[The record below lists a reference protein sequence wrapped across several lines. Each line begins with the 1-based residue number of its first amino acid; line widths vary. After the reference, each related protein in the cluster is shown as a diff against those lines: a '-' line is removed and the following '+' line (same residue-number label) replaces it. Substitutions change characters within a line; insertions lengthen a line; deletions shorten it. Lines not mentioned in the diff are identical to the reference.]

1 MNKNVTNTKH
11 QAENYFYQIL
21 ETNQPKKKKKSE
33 NTRQPAEIYIGNNKQ
48 KQKGIRAATG
58 RFTKQ
63 RDRTHRSRLRKSLD
77 NEQATQFLP
86 LTHHPQH

>member
-1 MNKNVTNTKH
+1 MKIQDNLK
-11 QAENYFYQIL
+11 FIL
-21 ETNQPKKKKKSE
+21 AT
-33 NTRQPAEIYIGNNKQ
+33 TRQ

-63 RDRTHRSRLRKSLD
+63 DRKHRSRLSLD

-86 LTHHPQH
+86 LTHHLNTKTSNSLKESKVLNVAFVSSE

>member
-1 MNKNVTNTKH
+1 MKIHDNLK
-11 QAENYFYQIL
+11 FIL
-21 ETNQPKKKKKSE
+21 AT
-33 NTRQPAEIYIGNNKQ
+33 TKQ

-63 RDRTHRSRLRKSLD
+63 RDRKHRSRLRKSLD

>member
-1 MNKNVTNTKH
+1 MKIQDNLK
-11 QAENYFYQIL
+11 FIL
-21 ETNQPKKKKKSE
+21 A
-33 NTRQPAEIYIGNNKQ
+33 TRRQ

-63 RDRTHRSRLRKSLD
+63 RDRKHRSRLRKSLD

-86 LTHHPQH
+86 LTHHLNTKTNNPLKESKVLNVTFVSSE